1 MDIQNQHESKL
12 FQRLAEQIDGQGFC
26 APNRLNMS
34 PEQAS
39 KGLVQ
44 LALTIVNL
52 LKEIMEKQAMRRM
65 DSGSLTDEEVE
76 RLGTTFMLLE
86 EKMDELR
93 EVFGLSAEDLQ
104 LNLNNFLTIQ
114 E

>member
-1 MDIQNQHESKL
+1 MNTIQE
-12 FQRLAEQIDGQGFC
+12 DGLLHQLKNEINASDFC
-26 APNRLNMS
+26 LPNRLDMS

-65 DSGSLTDEEVE
+65 ESDSLTEAEVE

-86 EKMDELR
+86 ERMDELR
-93 EVFGLSAEDLQ
+93 DIFGLTPDDLQ
-104 LNLNNFLTIQ
+104 LNLGNLFSVQ